1 MRRREKK
8 RTGCILVSF
17 YIGYFEDS
25 FWLTFSKLQLDIQS
39 KSNFAQMVEPKINI
53 VRLLLRFRVYGW
65 EVFIILTREPANKDH
80 RAFSIHLVYE

>member
-1 MRRREKK
+1 
-8 RTGCILVSF
+8 
-17 YIGYFEDS
+17 
-25 FWLTFSKLQLDIQS
+25 
-39 KSNFAQMVEPKINI
+39 MVEPKINI